1 MDKVHN
7 LLRNLFAGISAFLIF
22 FTISLFLLFLGG
34 YLSFIYLFLSF
45 IAFLLF
51 FFSALYEKTRIRR
64 SRRQE
69 IQELSRLLQKG
80 EKKAIKKGKNLIRG
94 FIVRKE
100 YLNMVKLFNILSYTQ
115 IWEESIKLLQEEMQ
129 ELPDKEIH
137 KLINVFLDRFKTENK
152 NKKAFLLRQFSEIS
166 ENLVRDPNI
175 RNNIKKRVKST
186 LNETKG

>member
-1 MDKVHN
+1 
-7 LLRNLFAGISAFLIF
+7 
-22 FTISLFLLFLGG
+22 
-34 YLSFIYLFLSF
+34 
-45 IAFLLF
+45 
-51 FFSALYEKTRIRR
+51 
-64 SRRQE
+64 
-69 IQELSRLLQKG
+69 
-80 EKKAIKKGKNLIRG
+80 
-94 FIVRKE
+94 
-100 YLNMVKLFNILSYTQ
+100 MVKLFNILSYTQ